1 MDSPTMKAAQFSTYG
16 GPEVIEINNNT
27 PKPTPAKGQV
37 LVEVFAATINPF
49 DYKVRRGYMK
59 DGMPLQ
65 FPQTI
70 GGNFSGV
77 VTEVGGGVSQFK
89 IGDEVYGAAYAFAGG
104 SGTMAEFVVA
114 KEDAI
119 AIKPKNVTHQEAA
132 SLVLVGVS
140 ALQAIEQHINLQKD
154 PSSAS
159 SLSLRASAGKQKI
172 LINGGAGGIGSITIQ
187 LAKSKGAY
195 VATTVSTR
203 DIAFAK
209 ALGADEVIDYKT
221 QTFEI
226 ILKDYDAV
234 FDTVGQE
241 TADKSFQIL
250 KRNGILVTMSAPKIA
265 QASEELAKESGVTVI
280 TQNTETNTKNLNRL
294 TQLVESGVIKPQ
306 IDKVFSLDQA
316 KEAFEYQETSHP
328 RGKVVISIKE

>member
-1 MDSPTMKAAQFSTYG
+1 MKAAQFSTYG
-16 GPEVIEINNNT
+16 GPEVIEIT
-27 PKPTPAKGQV
+27 TDAPKPTPQKGQV
-37 LVEVFAATINPF
+37 LVEVIAATINPF
-49 DYKVRRGYMK
+49 DFKVRRGYMK
-59 DGMPLQ
+59 DNMPLQ

-77 VTEVGGGVSQFK
+77 IIQVGEGVTALK
-89 IGDEVYGAAYAFAGG
+89 PGDEVYGAAYAFGGG
-104 SGTMAEFVVA
+104 SGTMAEAAVA
-114 KEDAI
+114 KEEAI

-154 PSSAS
+154 
-159 SLSLRASAGKQKI
+159 QKI
-172 LINGGAGGIGSITIQ
+172 LINGGAGGIGSIAIQ

-195 VATTVSTR
+195 VATTVGTR

-209 ALGADEVIDYKT
+209 KLGADEVIDYKK

-250 KRNGILVTMSAPKIA
+250 KRNGILVSMSAPMTT

-280 TQNTETNTKNLNRL
+280 MQNTETNTKNLQRL
-294 TQLVESGVIKPQ
+294 TTLVETGVIKPQ
-306 IDKVFSLDQA
+306 IDKVFPLDQA
-316 KEAFEYQETSHP
+316 REAFEYQETSHP